1 METTYIDKQISALNE
16 AIEWG
21 KNYIKEEAES
31 QEFHRRLVNIRREM
45 NTIDYALRERCAAAT
60 FGESQMGKSYLVNA
74 MFSDPSTPF
83 SVSSGGKT
91 YVFKRDINPSEE
103 NSQIEATGV
112 VTRFTHRPLE
122 MPKGVP
128 NDYLRAQLLSVADI
142 IMILSEAYYNEVDY
156 KNRETTEWVNELIER
171 KNAAKIGGSQ
181 NLLTE
186 DDILNIEEYFT
197 KTQLSKKCGP
207 ITSGTVGYFKFL
219 LENIMHLSE
228 SELIT
233 LIKQLWNN
241 NENISR
247 LFDRLIDNY
256 RKLDFASVVYV
267 DFEAILKKHGT
278 LVDVA
283 RLDEMFIDK
292 PDVCPLEYKRTTH
305 VYIAGHNGSLEC
317 EKSFLS
323 ALTAELTLNIA
334 LPANNDKPR
343 EFFEQLDILDF
354 PGACPDEQFKESE
367 LFEPKKLTRVYRRG
381 KVSYLFKKYS
391 NSRRISTLLFCH
403 NNHQSKYGLM
413 GRELQE
419 WIEKNIGSNAQ
430 KREEYIRHIGI
441 SPFFI
446 ISTWFNT
453 DLEYANKKEGDDL
466 NYLWQRRFNAVLST
480 DVLKY
485 GTVEEH
491 WFDHWTNSNP
501 NFQNIYLLR
510 DFDHSKMIFRGYD
523 PDCNSPEL
531 DIQADNYIKYP
542 NFLFDLKRAFTGN
555 DFVRKHFANPDKA
568 WDESATPT
576 HDGTVP
582 VMRSLNTLAPNIAN
596 ARELYLKGEL
606 EKLHKELLSVM
617 ENLYE
622 SGEAGESIKKAKR
635 LAGRIN
641 LSIDSECGEDAYYF
655 GRMMDSI
662 TIPEAS
668 LYEMVF
674 AQLDGHQQALPLTD
688 KESQIYMNAKLD
700 SALSREENI
709 ERLCDYLGEDDEKE
723 CREVL
728 REQGV
733 DLDSLLSKTQMMVN
747 SAEQLVNF
755 VEDWWYNTYL
765 MGTQVN
771 ILKEKMPLIGDVF
784 QNMFMVYK
792 TMKVHQLIVQRV
804 DKYIKEL
811 KEEVQPR
818 IIADYLAMEYNHFMM
833 CFGYDYIKPEALNKL
848 EEQSKENN
856 LNIDWELL
864 HHQKAAPGISLLASM
879 AATMDKLSTMSYG
892 AEVHKLQ
899 LELPEYKSRWLWQ
912 QQMRVALLI
921 VCNIP
926 NPRYGVP
933 ANNKLGEIINHAKQD

>member
-1 METTYIDKQISALNE
+1 MDTTYIEKQIEVLNQG
-16 AIEWG
+16 IEWG
-21 KNYIKEEAES
+21 KNFIKEEAEG

-45 NTIDYALRERCAAAT
+45 TKIQFALSERCAAAT

-83 SVSSGGKT
+83 SVSNGGKT

-112 VTRFTHRPLE
+112 VTRFTHRPVQ
-122 MPKGVP
+122 MPKNVP
-128 NDYLRAQLLSVADI
+128 DGFLCAQMLSVADI
-142 IMILSEAYYNEVDY
+142 ILILSEAYYNEVDY
-156 KNRETTEWVNELIER
+156 KIRDTTEWLNDLKE
-171 KNAAKIGGSQ
+171 KMNATKFGGSQ
-181 NLLTE
+181 DLLSE
-186 DDILNIEEYFT
+186 DDVLNIEEYYT
-197 KTQLSKKCGP
+197 KTQLAKKCGP
-207 ITSGTVGYFKFL
+207 ILSGDVRYFQFL
-219 LENIMHLSE
+219 LNNITRLSE
-228 SELIT
+228 TELIR
-233 LIKQLWNN
+233 LLKLLWCE
-241 NENISR
+241 NENINR
-247 LFDRLIDNY
+247 LFDKLIEHY
-256 RKLDFASVVYV
+256 RKLDFSSVVYV

-283 RLDEMFIDK
+283 RLDEMFQDQ
-292 PDVCPLEYKRTTH
+292 PDVCPPEYKRTTN
-305 VYIAGHNGSLEC
+305 VYVPNRANAMDC

-323 ALTAELTLNIA
+323 ALTAELTLNIV
-334 LPANNDKPR
+334 LPESHDKPR
-343 EFFEQLDILDF
+343 DFFENLDILDF

-391 NSRRISTLLFCH
+391 TSRRISTLLFCH

-413 GRELQE
+413 GRELRE
-419 WIEKNIGSNAQ
+419 WIEKNIGETTQ
-430 KREEYIRHIGI
+430 KRDEYIRRIGI

-453 DLEYANKKEGDDL
+453 DLEYANKKEGEDL

-491 WFDHWTNSNP
+491 WFDHWTNVEP
-501 NFQNIYLLR
+501 NFRNIYLLR

-523 PDCNSPEL
+523 PDAKTPEVGL
-531 DIQADNYIKYP
+531 LEENYSKYP
-542 NFLFDLKRAFTGN
+542 SFFPDLKRSFVTN
-555 DFVRKHFANPDKA
+555 EFVRKHFDNPEKA

-576 HDGTVP
+576 HDGTIP
-582 VMRSLNTLAPNIAN
+582 VMRSLNALAPNIAG
-596 ARELYLKGEL
+596 AREVYFTNEL

-622 SGEAGESIKKAKR
+622 SGDAGESIKKAKR

-641 LSIDSECGEDAYYF
+641 LSIDSQCGQDQYFF
-655 GRMMDSI
+655 GRMMDCMML
-662 TIPEAS
+662 PEAS

-674 AQLDGHQQALPLTD
+674 AQLDGHQQALPMTD

-700 SALSREENI
+700 ASLSREENI
-709 ERLCDYLGEDDEKE
+709 ARLCDYLGVDDAAE
-723 CREVL
+723 CAEVL
-728 REQGV
+728 HEQGM
-733 DLDSLLSKTQMMVN
+733 DMESLLCKTQMLVN
-747 SAEQLVNF
+747 SAEQLVNYI
-755 VEDWWYNTYL
+755 ESYWYNTFL
-765 MGTQVN
+765 MGSRVN
-771 ILKEKMPLIGDVF
+771 ILKEKLPLVGDVF
-784 QNMFMVYK
+784 QNMFVLYNAL
-792 TMKVHQLIVQRV
+792 KVHQTIVQRV

-833 CFGYDYIKPEALNKL
+833 CYGYDYIKPEALKKL
-848 EEQSKENN
+848 ENQSAENN

-864 HHQKAAPGISLLASM
+864 HHQKAPAGVALLENM
-879 AATMDKLSTMSYG
+879 AAAMDKLANMGYS
-892 AEVHKLQ
+892 AEVHNLQ
-899 LELPEYKSRWLWQ
+899 LSLPEYKSRWMWQ
-912 QQMRVALLI
+912 QQMRVAMLL

-933 ANNKLGEIINHAKQD
+933 ANDKLGQIIKQAKS